1 VTNEEIMLSV
11 NRIARPVFAAL
22 VGAALLAPGAAAQRY
37 TFAGQEL
44 TVYNL
49 AGTIRV
55 QGSSGGEI
63 VVNMTKR
70 GADAGKLTVETG
82 KVRGHDAFRVIYPA
96 DRIIYRD
103 GRSRWDRTQL
113 HVNSDGT
120 FGDGNEG
127 RQRWGFGNDRVEIAS
142 SGRGLEA
149 AADLVVSIPR
159 GRGLTI
165 NLAAGDATL
174 ENVDGDIRVN
184 VWAADVTTNGTRGS
198 LDLDTGSGEVKI
210 TDAEGE
216 ITLDSGSGNVT
227 MTRVKG
233 SHLTIDSGSGRVRAE
248 TVAVERLNIDSGS
261 GSVDLRGVQA
271 PDIVLDSGSGSVGL
285 ELKADVSSVRIDSG
299 SGSVTLG
306 IPESLGAEFEASTGS
321 GGVDFDFPVQI
332 LRKSDDFVRVK
343 LGDGHGRISIDSGSG
358 PVRLRKS

>member
-1 VTNEEIMLSV
+1 MSSV
-11 NRIARPVFAAL
+11 NRIAARRFAAL
-22 VGAALLAPGAAAQRY
+22 VGVALFAHAAAAQRY

-55 QGSSGGEI
+55 QGSTSGEI
-63 VVNMTKR
+63 VVNLTKR

-82 KVRGHDAFRVIYPA
+82 KVRGHDAFRVIYPS
-96 DRIIYRD
+96 DRIVFRD

-113 HVNSDGT
+113 QVNSDGT

-127 RQRWGFGNDRVEIAS
+127 RQRFGFGNDRVEIVS

-149 AADLVVSIPR
+149 AADIIVSVPR
-159 GRGLTI
+159 GKSLTI

-184 VWAADVTTNGTRGS
+184 VWAANVTATGTRGS
-198 LDLDTGSGEVKI
+198 LDLDTGSGEVKV
-210 TDAEGE
+210 TDAEGD
-216 ITLDSGSGNVT
+216 ITLDSGSGDVT
-227 MTRVKG
+227 LTRVKG
-233 SHLTIDSGSGRVRAE
+233 PHLTIDSGSGRVRAE
-248 TVAVERLNIDSGS
+248 TVDVERLNIDSGS
-261 GSVDLRGVQA
+261 GSVDLRGVQS

-285 ELKADVSSVRIDSG
+285 DLKADVSSLRIDSG

-306 IPESLGAEFEASTGS
+306 IPESLGAELEASTGS

-332 LRKSDDFVRVK
+332 LRKSDDFVRVR
-343 LGDGHGRISIDSGSG
+343 LGDGRGHISIDSGSG
-358 PVRLRKS
+358 SVRLRKS